1 MNSMAA
7 KYGFNPLPRS
17 QEKLLKGHKKD
28 SPYIPISE
36 IAVPDT
42 KIVHAV
48 NEYVKKELSPETYNH
63 CMRIYFYG
71 ISTLQSADDTGQAI
85 VRNHFPEWE
94 YTNEVG
100 FLLKP

>member
-1 MNSMAA
+1 MMLALRHTLVFAATSGSPPSSRRQNFRTISMAA

-42 KIVHAV
+42 KIVHAI

-63 CMRIYFYG
+63 CMRVYFYG
-71 ISTLQSADDTGQAI
+71 ISTL
-85 VRNHFPEWE
+85 
-94 YTNEVG
+94 
-100 FLLKP
+100 